1 MGSLLTRHL
10 KPTMPVDADHVFVAT
25 GAGAAIYY
33 LALALTDP
41 GDSIMVVSPYYGSFD
56 GDLCMGSQ
64 IDLVPLYL
72 NSNSNKDWDLS
83 VDPETLEE
91 TWKEHVQ
98 AKGKRVKALLITNPH
113 NPLGR

>member
-10 KPTMPVDADHVFVAT
+10 KPVIPVDADHVFVAT

-56 GDLCMGSQ
+56 GDVCMGSQ

-72 NSNSNKDWDLS
+72 NNSGNDWDLS
-83 VDPETLEE
+83 VDLDSLEE
-91 TWKEHVQ
+91 TWEQ
-98 AKGKRVKALLITNPH
+98 AEARNKKVKALIITNPH

>member
-10 KPTMPVDADHVFVAT
+10 KPAMPVDADHVFVAT
-25 GAGAAIYY
+25 GAGAALYY

-64 IDLVPLYL
+64 IDLIPLYL
-72 NSNSNKDWDLS
+72 NNNSDKDWDLS

-98 AKGKRVKALLITNPH
+98 AKDKKVKALLITNPH